1 MVRSPRLKEHDVKLS
16 MFMVVAGAAIVFGAP
31 FAGAATSNPNHASVQ
46 HHKATKA
53 KKAVKATAKATKATP
68 RPTIYIYVP
77 GYSGPSVTSTPDQTE
92 WCEAY
97 MVNCT
102 DAQLCQN
109 FGENCSTAGSSQT
122 YSDPA
127 AAPSDASP
135 ASNSQTVALGSQI
148 AAVGSVDQ
156 ASTSDTAASSDDSFE
171 NC

>member
-1 MVRSPRLKEHDVKLS
+1 MKLS
-16 MFMVVAGAAIVFGAP
+16 MFMMVAGAAIVFGAP
-31 FAGAATSNPNHASVQ
+31 FASAATSNPNHASVQ

-53 KKAVKATAKATKATP
+53 KKAVKATTKATKPTP

-109 FGENCSTAGSSQT
+109 WGENCSTAGSSQT
-122 YSDPA
+122 PSDPA

-135 ASNSQTVALGSQI
+135 ASNSQTVELGSQI

-171 NC
+171 DC